1 MGTRT
6 RAGRYVR
13 WRRLLLGLL
22 PALAGAAVAI
32 TGPAAAQPLNA
43 TKAPVIA
50 PIDVKGA
57 PRVDNPIAFAATFTD
72 IDPRDAHL
80 ARWSWG
86 DGSQAPASV
95 HCKNGAGSIVGRHAY
110 RKAGIYKVQL
120 SVLDSGGRRASV
132 TRQVVVHGAAADA
145 LAISTS
151 GVQQHGRAW

>member
-1 MGTRT
+1 MEARI
-6 RAGRYVR
+6 RAGGYAH
-13 WRRLLLGLL
+13 WWRLLLCLL
-22 PALAGAAVAI
+22 PALAGGTAAI
-32 TGPAAAQPLNA
+32 TGPAAAQPMNA
-43 TKAPVIA
+43 AKAPVIA
-50 PIDVKGA
+50 SIDVKGD

-86 DGSQAPASV
+86 DGSQAPAGV

-132 TRQVVVHGAAADA
+132 TRRLVVHGAAADA
-145 LAISTS
+145 VAISMS
-151 GVQQHGRAW
+151 GVR